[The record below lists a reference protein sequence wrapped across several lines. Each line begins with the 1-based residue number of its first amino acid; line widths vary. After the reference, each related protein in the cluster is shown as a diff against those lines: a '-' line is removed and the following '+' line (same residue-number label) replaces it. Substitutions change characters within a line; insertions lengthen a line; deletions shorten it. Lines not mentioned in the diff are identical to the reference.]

1 MLHFK
6 LSSLQ
11 QWRGA
16 NSQLL
21 YLRYLVLLASATLL
35 LSYAQT
41 APQPEL
47 RLSSDTLRVTE
58 TLTISGSFFD
68 PDTIYILRL
77 TGPTGVS
84 MRSNLDVRDN
94 GDFSHAVQLNAPGM
108 WQIDV
113 QGADVFATLMVQV
126 LPGTDESEPEPAPL
140 PTEVSPES
148 ETSQETDDSADS
160 QDDTGQPGTEPTE
173 DETTDETDLPLTP
186 AASSQPDT
194 FLREGNSVIAMADNQ
209 LIWSLPFVPGALTT
223 EPVVRGDRLYV
234 GHGNSLLEV
243 AASDGVVTARWPLSG
258 QVTSVRQVNAGLM
271 LDLELS
277 GGLTET
283 VRWTNGE
290 LEVPARFDP
299 DPRVLNFL
307 RLEAEGDISAAQDP
321 TNPYLHLQLGQEAPN
336 VTTAREHFSAA
347 LNAAQTF
354 YDLAALSREFVA
366 VGEFD
371 LANDAFDRALQDF
384 AERGYDPRLLRD
396 AALHEAYNFPLR
408 PTETA
413 LLEGDLPLADFWANW
428 LQYFVSSDVPI
439 VTQVLNAYARRL
451 RQNGDVEAANRWR
464 DVAHPATGPSARGL
478 LDTLVLRLAEPG
490 WYEVL
495 ALLIAVGLLHMV
507 LMIKYWP
514 AQDVNLR
521 RRAAMGRVNS
531 PLGRLL
537 IMRYYTVTEK
547 LVVVLMM
554 LVTLAIVILATW
566 NNRASVIPPA
576 LQSGTFA
583 SHSAQHTLE
592 RLPLTGDYGA
602 LVAGFAAQVRGD
614 LAEAATLYQAAAN
627 LAGVRNNLAIISD
640 EPSYFER
647 VLELAPLPET
657 RYNLGQDQTSF
668 PFHRRYLPDTLIS
681 YVPTEQDLHLA
692 MVGSWQRTFQ
702 RLFREPWQTLSD
714 LRPQGL
720 PFFIWIVVV
729 GLLALYTLYCFLWL
743 LVPRMRWVSRAPRP
757 LLYHISAFFVPG
769 SAMADEL
776 WGFFVLLPWTFFSA
790 SFLGRF
796 FSTGTVSTGVSY
808 IWDGYILGF
817 IYLFNT
823 VALIFDYR
831 KQKRQLELL
840 RRDNPELAKEFG
852 LSPLPAR
859 QPKPGV

>member
-1 MLHFK
+1 MCLRCLVMLA
-6 LSSLQ
+6 LT
-11 QWRGA
+11 A
-16 NSQLL
+16 
-21 YLRYLVLLASATLL
+21 LL
-35 LSYAQT
+35 LSYTQT
-41 APQPEL
+41 TPQPEL
-47 RLSSDTLRVTE
+47 RLSSDTLRVTD
-58 TLTISGSFFD
+58 TLTVSGSFFD

-77 TGPTGVS
+77 TGPTGMS
-84 MRSNLDVRDN
+84 MRSNLDIRAN
-94 GDFSHAVQLNAPGM
+94 GDFSYAVQLNAPGQ
-108 WQIDV
+108 WQLDV

-126 LPGTDESEPEPAPL
+126 LPATDTDAPEPGTVPAEDPA
-140 PTEVSPES
+140 V
-148 ETSQETDDSADS
+148 ETDQEAEEPADL
-160 QDDTGQPGTEPTE
+160 QDDTVPDPEPTE
-173 DETTDETDLPLTP
+173 DGTTGETDLPLTSAAP
-186 AASSQPDT
+186 AQPDT
-194 FLREGNSVIAMADNQ
+194 FLREGNAVIAVADNQ
-209 LIWSLPFVPGALTT
+209 LVWSLPFVAGTMTT
-223 EPVVRGDRLYV
+223 EPVVLGDRLYV

-243 AASDGVVTARWPLSG
+243 STGDGVVSARWPLSG
-258 QVTSVRQVNAGLM
+258 QVTSLRQMDEGLI
-271 LDLELS
+271 LEVALS
-277 GGLTET
+277 DGLTET
-283 VRWTNGE
+283 LHWTDGE
-290 LEVPARFDP
+290 LESPARFDP

-307 RLEAEGDISAAQDP
+307 RLEAEGAVSAAQDP
-321 TNPYLHLQLGQEAPN
+321 TNPYLHLQLGQQATD
-336 VTTAREHFSAA
+336 VATAREHFGAA

-354 YDLAALSREFVA
+354 YDLAALSREFAA

-384 AERGYDPRLLRD
+384 AGRGYDPRLLRD
-396 AALHEAYNFPLR
+396 PAMHEAYNFPLR

-413 LLEGDLPLADFWANW
+413 LLEGDLALAGFWANW

-439 VTQVLNAYARRL
+439 VTQVLNAYAVRL
-451 RQNGDVEAANRWR
+451 RQSGEVEAANRWR
-464 DVAHPATGPSARGL
+464 DLARPPSGASARGIV
-478 LDTLVLRLAEPG
+478 DTLVLRLAEPG

-495 ALLIAVGLLHMV
+495 ALLIAVALLHMV

-521 RRAAMGRVNS
+521 RRAAMERANS

-537 IMRYYTVTEK
+537 IMRYYTITEK

-566 NNRASVIPPA
+566 NNQASVIPPA
-576 LQSGTFA
+576 LQSGTFSSRA
-583 SHSAQHTLE
+583 AQYSLE
-592 RLPLTGDYGA
+592 RMPLTGDYGS
-602 LVAGFAAQVRGD
+602 LVAGFAAQERSD
-614 LAEAATLYQAAAN
+614 LSEAATHYQAAAN
-627 LAGVRNNLAIISD
+627 LVGARNNLAIVAD
-640 EPSYFER
+640 DPSLFER
-647 VLELAPLPET
+647 ALELAPLPET
-657 RYNLGQDQTSF
+657 RHNLGQDQTGF
-668 PFHRRYLPDTLIS
+668 PFHRRYLPDTFIS

-720 PFFIWIVVV
+720 PFFIWIIVV
-729 GLLALYTLYCFLWL
+729 GLLALYTLYCALWL

-757 LLYHISAFFVPG
+757 LLYHIAAFFVPG

>member
-1 MLHFK
+1 VLHLNF
-6 LSSLQ
+6 SSLQ
-11 QWRGA
+11 R
-16 NSQLL
+16 
-21 YLRYLVLLASATLL
+21 LRSSHSYPVSLRCFVLLALTALL
-35 LSYAQT
+35 LANAQT

-47 RLSSDTLRVTE
+47 RLSSDTLHVTD

-77 TGPTGVS
+77 TGPTGIS
-84 MRSNLDVRDN
+84 MRSNLDIRDN
-94 GDFSHAVQLNAPGM
+94 GDFSHAVQLNAPGQ

-126 LPGTDESEPEPAPL
+126 LPDTDADEPEPA
-140 PTEVSPES
+140 TEEPAED
-148 ETSQETDDSADS
+148 TDQEAEEPADPR
-160 QDDTGQPGTEPTE
+160 DDTALPDPEPTE
-173 DETTDETDLPLTP
+173 DASADETDLPLAP
-186 AASSQPDT
+186 AAPTQPDS
-194 FLREGNSVIAMADNQ
+194 FLREGNAVIALADNQ
-209 LIWSLPFVPGALTT
+209 LVWSLPFVPGALTT

-243 AASDGVVTARWPLSG
+243 SARDGVVLSRWPLSG
-258 QVTSVRQVNAGLM
+258 QVTSLHQMDNGLI
-271 LDLELS
+271 LDLALS
-277 GGLTET
+277 DGLTET
-283 VRWTNGE
+283 LQWRDGE
-290 LEVPARFDP
+290 LESPATFDP
-299 DPRVLNFL
+299 DPRVLDFL
-307 RLEAEGDISAAQDP
+307 RLEAEGDISATQDP
-321 TNPYLHLQLGQEAPN
+321 TNPYLHLQLGQEA
-336 VTTAREHFSAA
+336 TDAATAREHFSRA

-366 VGEFD
+366 AGELE

-384 AERGYDPRLLRD
+384 AERGYDPRLLRNPD
-396 AALHEAYNFPLR
+396 MHEAYNFPLR

-413 LLEGDLPLADFWANW
+413 LLEGDLPLAGFWANW

-439 VTQVLNAYARRL
+439 VTQVLNAYAVRL
-451 RQNGDVEAANRWR
+451 RQSGDVEAANRWR
-464 DVAHPATGPSARGL
+464 DLARPASGASVRGL
-478 LDTLVLRLAEPG
+478 VDTLVLRLAEPG

-514 AQDVNLR
+514 AQNVNLR
-521 RRAAMGRVNS
+521 RRAAMGRANR

-537 IMRYYTVTEK
+537 IMRYYTITEK
-547 LVVVLMM
+547 LVVMLMM

-566 NNRASVIPPA
+566 NNQASVIPPA

-583 SHSAQHTLE
+583 SRAAQHTLE
-592 RLPLTGDYGA
+592 RMPLTGDYGA
-602 LVAGFAAQVRGD
+602 LVAGFSAQVRGEPS
-614 LAEAATLYQAAAN
+614 EAATHYQAATSLVGA
-627 LAGVRNNLAIISD
+627 RNNLAIVTD
-640 EPSYFER
+640 DPSLFER
-647 VLELAPLPET
+647 ALELAPLPET

-681 YVPTEQDLHLA
+681 YIPTEQDLHLA

-720 PFFIWIVVV
+720 PFFIWIIIV
-729 GLLALYTLYCFLWL
+729 GLLAFYTLYCALWL

-757 LLYHISAFFVPG
+757 LLYHIAAFFVPG

-776 WGFFVLLPWTFFSA
+776 WGFLVLLPWTFFSA

-817 IYLFNT
+817 IYLLNT

-840 RRDNPELAKEFG
+840 RRENPELAQEFG